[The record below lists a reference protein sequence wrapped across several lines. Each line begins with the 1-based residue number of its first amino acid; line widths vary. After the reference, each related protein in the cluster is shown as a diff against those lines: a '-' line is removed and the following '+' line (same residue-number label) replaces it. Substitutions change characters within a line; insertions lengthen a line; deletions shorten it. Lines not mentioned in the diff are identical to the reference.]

1 MRTIALLAMTGL
13 MAAAEQPT
21 PAPSLN
27 TAERTALGYV
37 VAESK
42 KLDDQ
47 QKQLRAQYEAIVAD
61 ACKRAVGVPACK
73 INDDGTLSKIAPA
86 PEVKK

>member
-1 MRTIALLAMTGL
+1 MRTIALIAMTGL

-21 PAPSLN
+21 PAPALN
-27 TAERTALGYV
+27 TAERTALGFV

-47 QKQLRAQYEAIVAD
+47 QKQLRTQYEAIVTD
-61 ACKRAVGVPACK
+61 ACKRALNVPTCK
-73 INDDGTLSKIAPA
+73 INEDGTLSKIAPPA
-86 PEVKK
+86 EAKK

>member
-1 MRTIALLAMTGL
+1 MG
-13 MAAAEQPT
+13 MAGAAEQPT
-21 PAPSLN
+21 TPPTLN

-37 VAESK
+37 VNESK

-47 QKQLRAQYEAIVAD
+47 QKQLRTQYEAIVAD

-73 INDDGTLSKIAPA
+73 INDDGTLSKIAEEA
-86 PEVKK
+86 KK

>member
-1 MRTIALLAMTGL
+1 MRTTLLLLAMGI
-13 MAAAEQPT
+13 AGAAEQPKPT
-21 PAPSLN
+21 PSLN

-37 VAESK
+37 VTESK

-47 QKQLRAQYEAIVAD
+47 QKQLRTQYEAIVAD
-61 ACKRAVGVPACK
+61 ACKRAIGLPTCK
-73 INDDGTLSKIAPA
+73 INEDGTLAKITP

>member
-1 MRTIALLAMTGL
+1 MRTIALLASLGL
-13 MAAAEQPT
+13 LAAAEQPT
-21 PAPSLN
+21 PTPSLN

-42 KLDDQ
+42 KIDDQ

-73 INDDGTLSKIAPA
+73 INDDGTLAKI
-86 PEVKK
+86 EVKK

>member
-1 MRTIALLAMTGL
+1 MRTLALFAITGL
-13 MAAAEQPT
+13 IAAAEQPK
-21 PAPSLN
+21 PAPALN

-73 INDDGTLSKIAPA
+73 INDDGTIGKLAE
-86 PEVKK
+86 EVKK

>member
-1 MRTIALLAMTGL
+1 MRTLALLASLGL
-13 MAAAEQPT
+13 LAAAEQPK

-47 QKQLRAQYEAIVAD
+47 QKQLRTQYEAIVAV

-73 INDDGTLSKIAPA
+73 INDDGTLSKID
-86 PEVKK
+86 EVKK

>member
-21 PAPSLN
+21 PGPALN

-42 KLDDQ
+42 KLEDQ

-73 INDDGTLSKIAPA
+73 IGDDGTLSKI
-86 PEVKK
+86 EVKK

>member
-1 MRTIALLAMTGL
+1 MGLL
-13 MAAAEQPT
+13 AAAEQPKPT
-21 PAPSLN
+21 PSLN

-73 INDDGTLSKIAPA
+73 IGEDGTLTKIE
-86 PEVKK
+86 EVKK

>member
-1 MRTIALLAMTGL
+1 MRTTILLASLGL
-13 MAAAEQPT
+13 LAAAEQPK

-47 QKQLRAQYEAIVAD
+47 QKQLRSQYEAIVVD
-61 ACKRAVGVPACK
+61 ACKRAIGLPACK
-73 INDDGTLSKIAPA
+73 INEDGTITKIAEEA
-86 PEVKK
+86 KK

>member
-1 MRTIALLAMTGL
+1 MRTIALIASLGL
-13 MAAAEQPT
+13 LAAAEQPK

-37 VAESK
+37 VTESK
-42 KLDDQ
+42 KLEDQ

-61 ACKRAVGVPACK
+61 ACKRAIGLPACK
-73 INDDGTLSKIAPA
+73 INDDGTITKLAD
-86 PEVKK
+86 EVKK

>member
-1 MRTIALLAMTGL
+1 MRTTLLLASMGL
-13 MAAAEQPT
+13 LAAAEQPKTT
-21 PAPSLN
+21 PTLN

-61 ACKRAVGVPACK
+61 ACKRAIGLPVCK
-73 INDDGTLSKIAPA
+73 IGEDGTLTKID
-86 PEVKK
+86 EVKK

>member
-1 MRTIALLAMTGL
+1 MRTLALLASIGL
-13 MAAAEQPT
+13 LAAAEQPT
-21 PAPSLN
+21 PTPSLN
-27 TAERTALGYV
+27 TAERTALVYV

-61 ACKRAVGVPACK
+61 ACKRAVGVPACQ

-86 PEVKK
+86 AEVKK

>member
-1 MRTIALLAMTGL
+1 MRTTLILLAMGI
-13 MAAAEQPT
+13 AGAAEQPKPT
-21 PAPSLN
+21 PSLN

-37 VAESK
+37 VTESK

-47 QKQLRAQYEAIVAD
+47 QKQLRAQYEAIVSD

-73 INDDGTLSKIAPA
+73 INDDGTLSKIAEEA
-86 PEVKK
+86 KK

>member
-1 MRTIALLAMTGL
+1 MGLL
-13 MAAAEQPT
+13 AAAEQPT
-21 PAPSLN
+21 PAPALN

-47 QKQLRAQYEAIVAD
+47 QKQLRAQYEAIVSD
-61 ACKRAVGVPACK
+61 ACKRALSVPACK
-73 INDDGTLSKIAPA
+73 INDDGTLAKIAPA
-86 PEVKK
+86 AEVKK

>member
-1 MRTIALLAMTGL
+1 MRTLLALLAMG
-13 MAAAEQPT
+13 MAGAAEKPT
-21 PAPSLN
+21 TPPTLN

-37 VAESK
+37 VNESK

-47 QKQLRAQYEAIVAD
+47 QKQLRTQYEAIVAD

-73 INDDGTLSKIAPA
+73 INDDGTLSKIAEEA
-86 PEVKK
+86 KK